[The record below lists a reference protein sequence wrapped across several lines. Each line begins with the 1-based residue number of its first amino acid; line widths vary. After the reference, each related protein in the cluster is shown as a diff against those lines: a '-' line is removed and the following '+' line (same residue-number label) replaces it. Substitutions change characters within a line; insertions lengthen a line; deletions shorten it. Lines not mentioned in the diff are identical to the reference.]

1 MNPKAGNR
9 QRVPVG
15 TWIAVLV
22 LCVFY
27 VGLGS
32 LMVEGSREHDF
43 ASFYVG
49 SSLALEGR
57 FADLY
62 DRGVQF
68 SRQKEIAPNKGQL
81 VPYVRPPFYL
91 VVLAPLSLFSLQ
103 ASFWLWIV
111 GHSLLLIA
119 CWLWA
124 GRQFGSDALIFGA
137 LYLPTALGIASGQ
150 DCVLMLAI
158 GVGFYH
164 LADQHKDLPAGAVL
178 ALGLLKF
185 HLLLLLPLAM
195 ILNKR
200 WRMLAGYA
208 LTGGLLALSSIASIG
223 FDGVKLYADLLQ
235 AKDLGA
241 LLPSPE
247 LMINLSGLMANVRL
261 ESVFVLVLL
270 IVVVIGVVV
279 IGVRGAPLWRWV
291 SIAVVGS
298 LLITHH
304 VYGYDAGIVLLPVWL
319 AMFLSK
325 SLFSRIAAL
334 ILAAPLV
341 FFAGLAGT
349 PWSILPSLS
358 LLAFL
363 FALTAENY
371 TEQRQAAASDPAATG
386 P

>member
-1 MNPKAGNR
+1 MNPIAPNR
-9 QRVPVG
+9 QRVPVA
-15 TWIAVLV
+15 TWIAVV
-22 LCVFY
+22 TLCVFW

-32 LMVEGSREHDF
+32 LMVDNSREHDF
-43 ASFYVG
+43 VSFYVG

-57 FADLY
+57 FAVLY
-62 DRGVQF
+62 HRDVQF
-68 SRQKEIAPNKGQL
+68 GRQKEIAPTKDQL

-91 VVLAPLSLFSLQ
+91 AVLAPLSLFSLHT
-103 ASFWLWIV
+103 SFWLWIV
-111 GHSLLLIA
+111 SHSLLMIA

-124 GRQFGSDALIFGA
+124 SRRFGPDALIFGA

-150 DCVLMLAI
+150 DCVVMLAVGI
-158 GVGFYH
+158 GFYH
-164 LADQHKDLPAGAVL
+164 LADQQKDFPAGAVL

-208 LTGGLLALSSIASIG
+208 VTGGLLAVSSIALIG
-223 FDGVKLYADLLQ
+223 FGGVKQYVNLLQ
-235 AKDLGA
+235 AKDLNA

-247 LMINLSGLMANVRL
+247 LMINLNGLMANLRV
-261 ESVFVLVLL
+261 ESAFVLALLVVL
-270 IVVVIGVVV
+270 VIGVVI
-279 IGVRGAPLWRWV
+279 IGVRGAPLWRWL
-291 SIAVVGS
+291 SIAVVSS

-325 SLFSRIAAL
+325 SLVSRIAAL
-334 ILAAPLV
+334 LLAAPLV

-363 FALTAENY
+363 FALAVENY
-371 TEQRQAAASDPAATG
+371 AEQRQAVSSDPPAAG
-386 P
+386 L

>member
-1 MNPKAGNR
+1 M
-9 QRVPVG
+9 V
-15 TWIAVLV
+15 T
-22 LCVFY
+22 LCVFW

-32 LMVEGSREHDF
+32 LMVDKSREHDF
-43 ASFYVG
+43 VSFYVG

-57 FADLY
+57 FAVLY
-62 DRGVQF
+62 DRDVQF
-68 SRQKEIAPNKGQL
+68 GRQKEVAPTKDQL

-91 VVLAPLSLFSLQ
+91 AALAPLSLFSLHT
-103 ASFWLWIV
+103 SFWLWIV

-119 CWLWA
+119 CWVWA
-124 GRQFGSDALIFGA
+124 GRRFGPDALIFGA

-150 DCVLMLAI
+150 DCVVMLAVGI
-158 GVGFYH
+158 GFYH
-164 LADQHKDLPAGAVL
+164 LADQRKDFPAGAVL

-208 LTGGLLALSSIASIG
+208 ATGGLLALSSIALIG
-223 FDGVKLYADLLQ
+223 FGGLKQYVNLLQ
-235 AKDLGA
+235 AKDLNA

-247 LMINLSGLMANVRL
+247 LMINLNGLMANVRL
-261 ESVFVLVLL
+261 QSALVLAL
-270 IVVVIGVVV
+270 LVVLVIGVAFV
-279 IGVRGAPLWRWV
+279 GVRGAPLWRWLSVGVV
-291 SIAVVGS
+291 SS

-363 FALTAENY
+363 FALAVENY
-371 TEQRQAAASDPAATG
+371 SEQRQAVASNPAAAG
-386 P
+386 L

>member
-1 MNPKAGNR
+1 MNPIAPNR
-9 QRVPVG
+9 QRVPVA
-15 TWIAVLV
+15 TWIAVV
-22 LCVFY
+22 TLCVFW

-32 LMVEGSREHDF
+32 LMVDNSREHDF
-43 ASFYVG
+43 VSFYVG

-57 FADLY
+57 FAVLY
-62 DRGVQF
+62 DRDVQF
-68 SRQKEIAPNKGQL
+68 GRQKEIAPTKDQL

-91 VVLAPLSLFSLQ
+91 AVLAPLSLFSLHT
-103 ASFWLWIV
+103 SFWLWIV
-111 GHSLLLIA
+111 SHSLLLIA

-124 GRQFGSDALIFGA
+124 SRRFGPDALIFGA

-150 DCVLMLAI
+150 DCVVMLAVGI
-158 GVGFYH
+158 GFYH
-164 LADQHKDLPAGAVL
+164 LADQQKDFPAGAVL

-208 LTGGLLALSSIASIG
+208 VTGGLLAVSSIALIG
-223 FDGVKLYADLLQ
+223 FGGVKQYVNLLQ
-235 AKDLGA
+235 AKDLNA

-247 LMINLSGLMANVRL
+247 LMINLNGLMANLRV
-261 ESVFVLVLL
+261 ESAFVLALLVVL
-270 IVVVIGVVV
+270 VIGVVI
-279 IGVRGAPLWRWV
+279 IGVRGAPLWRWL
-291 SIAVVGS
+291 SIAVVSS

-334 ILAAPLV
+334 LLAAPLV

-363 FALTAENY
+363 FALAVENY
-371 TEQRQAAASDPAATG
+371 SEQRQAVASDPPAAG
-386 P
+386 L

>member
-1 MNPKAGNR
+1 MNPIAPNR
-9 QRVPVG
+9 QRVPVA
-15 TWIAVLV
+15 TWIAVV
-22 LCVFY
+22 TLCVFW

-32 LMVEGSREHDF
+32 LMVDSSREHDF

-57 FADLY
+57 FAVLY
-62 DRGVQF
+62 DRDVQF
-68 SRQKEIAPNKGQL
+68 GRQKEIAPTKDQL

-91 VVLAPLSLFSLQ
+91 AVLAPLSLFSLKT
-103 ASFWLWIV
+103 SFWLWIV

-124 GRQFGSDALIFGA
+124 SRRFGPDALILGA

-158 GVGFYH
+158 GIGFYH
-164 LADQHKDLPAGAVL
+164 LADQQRDFPAGAVL

-208 LTGGLLALSSIASIG
+208 VTGGLLALSSIALIG
-223 FDGVKLYADLLQ
+223 FGGVKQYVNLLQ
-235 AKDLGA
+235 AKDLNA

-247 LMINLSGLMANVRL
+247 LMINLNGLMANLRV
-261 ESVFVLVLL
+261 ESAFVLALLVVL
-270 IVVVIGVVV
+270 VIGVVI
-279 IGVRGAPLWRWV
+279 IGVRGAPLWRWL
-291 SIAVVGS
+291 SIAVVSS

-325 SLFSRIAAL
+325 SLVSRIAAL
-334 ILAAPLV
+334 LLAAPLV

-363 FALTAENY
+363 FALAVENY
-371 TEQRQAAASDPAATG
+371 SEQRQAVASDAAAAG
-386 P
+386 L

>member
-1 MNPKAGNR
+1 MNPIAADH

-15 TWIAVLV
+15 TWIAVV
-22 LCVFY
+22 ALCVFW

-32 LMVEGSREHDF
+32 LMVDNSREHDF
-43 ASFYVG
+43 VSFYVG

-62 DRGVQF
+62 DRNVQF
-68 SRQKEIAPNKGQL
+68 GRQKEIAPTKDQL

-91 VVLAPLSLFSLQ
+91 AALAPLSLFSLHT
-103 ASFWLWIV
+103 SFWLWIV

-124 GRQFGSDALIFGA
+124 GRRFGPDALIFGA

-150 DCVLMLAI
+150 DCVVMLAVGI
-158 GVGFYH
+158 GFYH
-164 LADQHKDLPAGAVL
+164 LADQQKDFPAGAVL

-208 LTGGLLALSSIASIG
+208 VTGSLLALSSIALIG
-223 FDGVKLYADLLQ
+223 FGGVEQYVSLLQ
-235 AKDLGA
+235 AKDLNA

-247 LMINLSGLMANVRL
+247 LMINLNGLMANLRL
-261 ESVFVLVLL
+261 ESALVLAL
-270 IVVVIGVVV
+270 LVVLVIGVVI
-279 IGVRGAPLWRWV
+279 IGVRGAPLWRWL
-291 SIAVVGS
+291 SIGVVGS

-334 ILAAPLV
+334 LLAAPLV

-363 FALTAENY
+363 FALAIENY
-371 TEQRQAAASDPAATG
+371 SEQRAVAR
-386 P
+386 